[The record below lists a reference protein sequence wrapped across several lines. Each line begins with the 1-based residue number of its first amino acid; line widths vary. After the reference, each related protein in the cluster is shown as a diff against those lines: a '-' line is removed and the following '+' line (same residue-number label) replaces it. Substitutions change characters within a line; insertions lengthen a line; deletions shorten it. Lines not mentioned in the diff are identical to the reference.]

1 MAEKYILKDL
11 NGNFDLWDKL
21 LLGSPQCNIYLSS
34 LFLNSINRKIKFYL
48 IFKTNEPIA
57 GISLLVSEN
66 DTLTEFDEIVIY
78 NGIFFIDR
86 QDKRLTG
93 TRVEQFEVTD
103 FAIKE
108 LDKIYKTIVMRL
120 HPSFNDIRPFL
131 WHNYNGKNNKFSV
144 DVRYTSY
151 LEFNKNNDN
160 IDYLLP
166 EMSSIRRQQIR
177 YGKESNSKVN
187 ETEDIEKFIDI
198 YCKLID
204 GTENAINASF
214 KERLK
219 HLISTLLSNKLAV
232 MFECKDSSEKTT
244 YMAIFSCFNNKATY
258 MYGSPNKLN
267 QRTFDGTYMLWES
280 FKVLFEKYKIEEVDL
295 EGVNSPFR
303 GKYKLSFGGKL
314 MTYYE
319 VALK

>member
-1 MAEKYILKDL
+1 MK
-11 NGNFDLWDKL
+11 KL
-21 LLGSPQCNIYLSS
+21 LLLLLCVP
-34 LFLNSINRKIKFYL
+34 L
-48 IFKTNEPIA
+48 I
-57 GISLLVSEN
+57 GIGQSTLLVPSQ
-66 DTLTEFDEIVIY
+66 Y
-78 NGIFFIDR
+78 S
-86 QDKRLTG
+86 
-93 TRVEQFEVTD
+93 
-103 FAIKE
+103 
-108 LDKIYKTIVMRL
+108 TI
-120 HPSFNDIRPFL
+120 
-131 WHNYNGKNNKFSV
+131 
-144 DVRYTSY
+144 
-151 LEFNKNNDN
+151 
-160 IDYLLP
+160 
-166 EMSSIRRQQIR
+166 Q
-177 YGKESNSKVN
+177 
-187 ETEDIEKFIDI
+187 
-198 YCKLID
+198 
-204 GTENAINASF
+204 NAINASF